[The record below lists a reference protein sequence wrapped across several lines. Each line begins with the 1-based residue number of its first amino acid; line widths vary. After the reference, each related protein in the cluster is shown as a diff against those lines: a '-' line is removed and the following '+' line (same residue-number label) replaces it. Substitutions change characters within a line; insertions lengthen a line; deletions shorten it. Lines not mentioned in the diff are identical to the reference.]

1 MIFRDI
7 KLFLFS
13 AILILPQSCS
23 MEQKNNSHMKIQE
36 SGNHKYINNLIHETS
51 PYLLQHAHNPVN
63 WYAWGEEA
71 LEKAKKEGKLVLLSI
86 GYSSCHWCHVM
97 ERESFE
103 NEAIAQ
109 IMNEHFICIKVDRE
123 ERPDVDQVYMNAV
136 QLITGSGGWPL
147 NCFALPDG
155 SPVYGGTYYPP
166 AQWKDL
172 LGQLAQ
178 TYKADPEKVREYA
191 AQLKEG
197 VAGSEIITVKKED
210 SGFKESDL
218 AGLVNQWKNYFDTED
233 GGNNRA
239 PKFPLPNTYEF
250 MLSYFYHS
258 QDNEILDH
266 LNLSLDKMA
275 MGGIYDQIG
284 GGFARYSTDM
294 NWKVPHFEKML
305 YDNGQLV
312 SLYSIAFQETGK
324 ELYRKV
330 VEQTMGFI
338 IREMT
343 SPEGGFYSSYDAD
356 SEGVEGKFYVW
367 EKEEV
372 DELLGSN
379 SALINSWYNITA
391 KANWEEGNILFAT
404 EDMEAFCKEKG
415 ITVIEFKSL
424 LEKSNELLLKERNK
438 RVKPGLDDKILTSW
452 NALMLNG
459 IIDAYRVLGNP
470 EYLDVAK
477 KNADFLLKQ
486 MDETGRLNRNFKEGR
501 STINAF
507 LDDYSFTIQAFI
519 ALYQVSFDESWLQQ
533 ARKLAEYTLAHF
545 YDDRSGMFFYTS
557 DIDPGLIARKM
568 ELSDNVIPSSNSA
581 MGRNL
586 YLLGVYFNKPEYID
600 LSRQMLSNMKDD
612 ISSNVAYHTN
622 WAQLM
627 LSFIFPPSEVVIAG
641 PKARELRTRLDQNY
655 LPNIVLA
662 GGTQQSS
669 MPLMQS
675 RFNRD
680 MDLIYVCQ
688 GNVCKLP
695 VRSVNEALVQIQ
707 DR

>member
-1 MIFRDI
+1 
-7 KLFLFS
+7 
-13 AILILPQSCS
+13 
-23 MEQKNNSHMKIQE
+23 
-36 SGNHKYINNLIHETS
+36 
-51 PYLLQHAHNPVN
+51 
-63 WYAWGEEA
+63 
-71 LEKAKKEGKLVLLSI
+71 I

-103 NEAIAQ
+103 NEEIAQ
-109 IMNEHFICIKVDRE
+109 IMNEHFVCIKVDRE

-172 LGQLAQ
+172 LGQLSQ
-178 TYKADPEKVREYA
+178 TYKADPKKVEEYA

-197 VAGSEIITVKKED
+197 VAGSEIITVKKENT
-210 SGFKESDL
+210 GFKKMEL
-218 AGLVNQWKNYFDTED
+218 AGLVNQWKKYFDTEE

-258 QDNEILDH
+258 QDNEIFDH

-294 NWKVPHFEKML
+294 YWKVPHFEKML

-312 SLYSIAFQETGK
+312 SLYSIAFQATGK

-338 IREMT
+338 MREMT
-343 SPEGGFYSSYDAD
+343 SPNGGFYSSYDAD

-367 EKEEV
+367 GKEEV

-391 KANWEEGNILFAT
+391 EANWEEGNILFVT
-404 EDMEAFCKEKG
+404 EAMEVFCKEKG
-415 ITVIEFKSL
+415 IKVNEFKSL
-424 LEKSNELLLKERNK
+424 LENSNELLLKERNK

-470 EYLDVAK
+470 EYLDAAK
-477 KNADFLLKQ
+477 KNADFLLTQ

-519 ALYQVSFDESWLQQ
+519 ALYQVTFDESWLQQ
-533 ARKLAEYTLAHF
+533 AQKLAEYTLAHF
-545 YDDRSGMFFYTS
+545 YDDQSGMFFYTS

-586 YLLGVYFNKPEYID
+586 YLLGVYFDKPEYID

-627 LSFIFPPSEVVIAG
+627 LSFIFPPSEVVISG
-641 PKARELRTRLDQNY
+641 PKARELRTQLDQNF

-662 GGTQQSS
+662 GGTQKSS

-675 RFNRD
+675 RFNPD

-695 VRSVNEALVQIQ
+695 VGSVNEALVQIQ

>member
-103 NEAIAQ
+103 NEEIAQ
-109 IMNEHFICIKVDRE
+109 IMNEHFVCIKVDRE

-312 SLYSIAFQETGK
+312 SLYSIAFQETSK

-338 IREMT
+338 ICEMT

-391 KANWEEGNILFAT
+391 EANWEEGNILFAT

-545 YDDRSGMFFYTS
+545 YDDQSGMFFYTS

-669 MPLMQS
+669 LPLMQS
-675 RFNRD
+675 RFNHD